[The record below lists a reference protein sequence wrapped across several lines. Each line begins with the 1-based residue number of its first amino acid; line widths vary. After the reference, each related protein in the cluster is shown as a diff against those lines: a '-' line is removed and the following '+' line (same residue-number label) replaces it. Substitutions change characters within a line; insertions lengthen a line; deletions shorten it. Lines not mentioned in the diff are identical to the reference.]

1 MALTSALPSFS
12 VSITMPSARS
22 RSCSSVPSLTVSQ
35 PKGPESPSMLPPTIT
50 RWLIL
55 PPSGFPFLSP
65 TCPHFQYSTGSGPR
79 LALPR
84 APVNTR
90 RAAVQPA
97 HPPACLSLTTLPPA
111 YPFFRRPPS
120 PRPSLPCF
128 LFPSRSFIPSLIRP
142 PLTVHRPIPPS
153 KRRLRFTACPSGLH
167 LPLLR
172 VRPQPGRLATL
183 ALSPLLCSHVFS
195 PPREPT
201 HLCEPLGIQC
211 SLPIPIVSC
220 LFEFMLV
227 CIIHRQPPPQL

>member
-50 RWLIL
+50 RWLIR
-55 PPSGFPFLSP
+55 PPPGFSFLSP

-142 PLTVHRPIPPS
+142 PLTVHPPIPPS
-153 KRRLRFTACPSGLH
+153 KCHLRFTACPSGLH

-172 VRPQPGRLATL
+172 VRPHAWPPGHSCFLTASLQSRVLP
-183 ALSPLLCSHVFS
+183 SP
-195 PPREPT
+195 
-201 HLCEPLGIQC
+201 
-211 SLPIPIVSC
+211 
-220 LFEFMLV
+220 
-227 CIIHRQPPPQL
+227 